1 MTKETI
7 QCPLDRLAIALAG
20 LCLVHCLL
28 TPLALVLFPMLAAT
42 VVVDEHVH
50 QLLVWLVLPASLV
63 ALALGC
69 RRHKDRLVVTLG
81 GLGLLTL
88 LLIAMGGHAV
98 FGEGG
103 ERWGTI
109 LGGMT
114 MALGHLRNYR
124 LCRRRAC
131 DT

>member
-1 MTKETI
+1 MTKDTV
-7 QCPLDRLAIALAG
+7 QRLFDRLAIALAG

-28 TPLALVLFPMLAAT
+28 TPLTLVLFPMLAAT
-42 VVVDEHVH
+42 AVADEHVH
-50 QLLVWLVLPASLV
+50 QILLWLLPASLV

-81 GLGLLTL
+81 ALGLLA
-88 LLIAMGGHAV
+88 LILTTMGGHAV

-109 LGGMT
+109 LGGVT
-114 MALGHLRNYR
+114 VALGHLRNYR
-124 LCRRRAC
+124 LCRRHAC